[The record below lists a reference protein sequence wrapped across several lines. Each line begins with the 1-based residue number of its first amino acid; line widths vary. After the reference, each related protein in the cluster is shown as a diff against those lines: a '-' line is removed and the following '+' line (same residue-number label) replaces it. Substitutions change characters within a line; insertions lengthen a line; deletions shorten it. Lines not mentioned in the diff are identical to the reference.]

1 MRPMRL
7 SHSLLCAAATAAV
20 AGVPGFTV
28 LMQHLKET
36 FAERWGTYPELWD
49 WTQDAPDAAL
59 FALLL
64 GGAVLLAAQR
74 LFFRPATHGMRW
86 LSGLLAVWGITLLLP
101 AWGAWLDACKGMQG
115 PGFIPFTVVFGF
127 TAALFMLIEAAVA
140 ALFCALSRP
149 PLPKSPSRE

>member
-1 MRPMRL
+1 MNFSFRNTIRP
-7 SHSLLCAAATAAV
+7 LLCTV
-20 AGVPGFTV
+20 LLSVTVGVSGFAL

-36 FAERWGTYPELWD
+36 FAARFDVIPEPELWD

-86 LSGLLAVWGITLLLP
+86 LSGLLVAWGITLLLP
-101 AWGAWLDACKGMQG
+101 AWGAWMDACRGIQG
-115 PGFIPFTVVFGF
+115 PGFIPAILVFGF
-127 TAALFMLIEAAVA
+127 AAALFMVIEAAIA
-140 ALFCALSRP
+140 ALFCALSR
-149 PLPKSPSRE
+149 LRR

>member
-1 MRPMRL
+1 MLRSRL
-7 SHSLLCAAATAAV
+7 LLPLLCTVLLSATV
-20 AGVPGFTV
+20 GGLGFAL

-64 GGAVLLAAQR
+64 GGAVLLTAQR

-86 LSGLLAVWGITLLLP
+86 LSGLLAAWGITLLLP
-101 AWGAWLDACKGMQG
+101 AWGAWLDACKGMHG
-115 PGFIPFTVVFGF
+115 PGFIPFTVCCGFAAVFF
-127 TAALFMLIEAAVA
+127 IAIEALLA
-140 ALFCALSRP
+140 ALFCAMSR
-149 PLPKSPSRE
+149 R

>member
-1 MRPMRL
+1 MLRSRL
-7 SHSLLCAAATAAV
+7 LLPRLCTVLLSATV
-20 AGVPGFTV
+20 SCLGFAL

-36 FAERWGTYPELWD
+36 FAARFDVIPDPELWD

-86 LSGLLAVWGITLLLP
+86 LSGLLVAWGITLLLP
-101 AWGAWLDACKGMQG
+101 AWGAWLDACKGIHG
-115 PGFIPFTVVFGF
+115 AGFIPFTVGCGF
-127 TAALFMLIEAAVA
+127 AAALFMVIEALAA
-140 ALFCALSRP
+140 ALFCALSR
-149 PLPKSPSRE
+149 R